1 MTNKERSIKQNLLEN
16 LLKIIPVIIE
26 TEREFGT
33 SEREIMKMVDSIL
46 YRINQLRRDLQEKN
60 EPF

>member
-1 MTNKERSIKQNLLEN
+1 MTEKERTLKQNLLEN
-16 LLKIIPVIIE
+16 LLKIIPIIIE

-46 YRINQLRRDLQEKN
+46 DRINQLRRELQEKN
-60 EPF
+60 

>member
-1 MTNKERSIKQNLLEN
+1 MTEKERTLKRNLLEN

-26 TEREFGT
+26 TEQEFGT

-46 YRINQLRRDLQEKN
+46 DRINQLRRELQEIK
-60 EPF
+60 

>member
-1 MTNKERSIKQNLLEN
+1 MTERERKIKRNLLEN
-16 LLKIIPVIIE
+16 LLKIIPIIME

-46 YRINQLRRDLQEKN
+46 DRINQLRHELQDKN
-60 EPF
+60 

>member
-1 MTNKERSIKQNLLEN
+1 MTEKERTLKRNLLEN

-33 SEREIMKMVDSIL
+33 SEVEIMKMIDSIL
-46 YRINQLRRDLQEKN
+46 DRINQLRRDLQEIK
-60 EPF
+60 

>member
-1 MTNKERSIKQNLLEN
+1 LEN

-26 TEREFGT
+26 TERAFGT

-46 YRINQLRRDLQEKN
+46 DRINQLRYELQEKN
-60 EPF
+60 GPF

>member
-1 MTNKERSIKQNLLEN
+1 MTDKERSLKQNLLEN

-26 TEREFGT
+26 AEREFGT

-46 YRINQLRRDLQEKN
+46 DRINQLRRELQK
-60 EPF
+60 